1 MATMGSCSNTW
12 TARFPQVAT
21 KPPLNDTRALI
32 SFPALTCTDSLQF
45 FSALIQAPFYESLSN
60 SLMSSIS
67 AGTAFIWS
75 YVIKPYM
82 VDGDILSKPVWS
94 YMIKPYKRFDHIWSY
109 RVWSYTTIDYIYI
122 WSNPIYDQTLYL
134 LLLIPITVF
143 LPADQ
148 LWEEKNDGGGFTIV
162 LVDNWI
168 YPLWPY
174 LIFVTD
180 PTDIPV

>member
-1 MATMGSCSNTW
+1 MMLMIMTTMGSCSNTW

-21 KPPLNDTRALI
+21 NPPLNDTRALI

-82 VDGDILSKPVWS
+82 VDGDILSKPVWGLII
-94 YMIKPYKRFDHIWSY
+94 YDHTGFDHISPSTIY
-109 RVWSYTTIDYIYI
+109 IYTIKPYI
-122 WSNPIYDQTLYL
+122 WSNHVPPSPHPHHRLLACRSTLRRKKMM
-134 LLLIPITVF
+134 V
-143 LPADQ
+143 
-148 LWEEKNDGGGFTIV
+148 
-162 LVDNWI
+162 VD
-168 YPLWPY
+168 LK
-174 LIFVTD
+174 
-180 PTDIPV
+180 

>member
-1 MATMGSCSNTW
+1 MQRKKMLMIMTTIGSCSNTW

-21 KPPLNDTRALI
+21 NPPLNDTRALI

-60 SLMSSIS
+60 SFMSSIS
-67 AGTAFIWS
+67 AGNAFIWS

-109 RVWSYTTIDYIYI
+109 SVWSYITIDYIYI
-122 WSNPIYDQTLYL
+122 WSNPVPPSPHPHHRLLACRSTLRR
-134 LLLIPITVF
+134 
-143 LPADQ
+143 
-148 LWEEKNDGGGFTIV
+148 KKMMM
-162 LVDNWI
+162 VD
-168 YPLWPY
+168 LK
-174 LIFVTD
+174 
-180 PTDIPV
+180 